1 MRVEKFIGLLA
12 LLGLTAQ
19 AADLPIGGVPLSIG
33 MEQHAA
39 MKTLDA
45 HLYVIPVKGN
55 TNAFFVSDAEPPNIS
70 VIGNIIFK
78 DGRLDWIQREWGHF
92 SGTSNPV
99 EVSKALFS
107 AIESAKSA
115 SGESAVVSTTVQR
128 IPGAEFK
135 TIYFSFPGRRVS
147 LGIIDGDAKSTYG
160 QQVNINESV
169 SSKY

>member
-1 MRVEKFIGLLA
+1 MRLVKFIGLLS
-12 LLGLTAQ
+12 LFGITAQ
-19 AADLPIGGVPLSIG
+19 AGDLPIGGVPLSIG

-39 MKTLDA
+39 MKALNA
-45 HLYVIPVKGN
+45 RFHVFPAKGN
-55 TNAFFVSDAEPPNIS
+55 TNVFFLSDAEPPNLS
-70 VIGNIIFK
+70 VIGNVSFK

-107 AIESAKSA
+107 AIESAKAA
-115 SGESAVVSTTVQR
+115 SGESAVVSTSVKR

-135 TIYFSFPGRRVS
+135 TVYFSFPGRRVS
-147 LGIIDGDAKSTYG
+147 LGIIDGDAKSKYG